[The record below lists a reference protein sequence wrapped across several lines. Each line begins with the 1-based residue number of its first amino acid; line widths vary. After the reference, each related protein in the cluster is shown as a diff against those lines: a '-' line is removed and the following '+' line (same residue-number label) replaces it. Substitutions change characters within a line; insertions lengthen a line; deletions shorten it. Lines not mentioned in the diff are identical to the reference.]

1 VTSSKLRYC
10 CDECRIESPG
20 WHWIDD
26 GNPEHQPRMVPCP
39 EKQRAEQA
47 AKVAELAAE
56 QKTAA
61 TEAARRIVSD
71 AAHRLIEFSA
81 NNLRDEI
88 RAAQIVSSGSMG
100 RAFTWAKDQGL
111 IEWTGRMVPS
121 TDPGTNAHRIF
132 QWRSLVYRGRTDYGR
147 TA

>member
-1 VTSSKLRYC
+1 MTASKLRYC

-47 AKVAELAAE
+47 AKVAKLTADEHTRAFKAAKE
-56 QKTAA
+56 IIHD
-61 TEAARRIVSD
+61 AARVH
-71 AAHRLIEFSA
+71 AEFSA
-81 NNLRDEI
+81 NTCRQEI
-88 RAAQIVSSGSMG
+88 EAAQIPGAVVGA
-100 RAFTWAKDQGL
+100 AFSWAQREGL
-111 IEWTGRMVPS
+111 IEATGRTTPS
-121 TDPGTNAHRIF
+121 TDEGTHSHRLF
-132 QWRSLVYRGRTDYGR
+132 VWRSLVYRGRTDYGR